1 MIYINA
7 AHSPSE
13 VALVNNNNKK
23 GRPTLDASKRRDKPL
38 IIRLSQKERDIISDK
53 CKEAGYQAT
62 GAFVRD
68 FLVNSK
74 APGKVRIPL
83 AHIQLSLKLQR
94 IASLLNKGEDP
105 EQVAQELF
113 EINNRLLGIGE

>member
-1 MIYINA
+1 M
-7 AHSPSE
+7 
-13 VALVNNNNKK
+13 NNNNKK

-38 IIRLSQKERDIISDK
+38 IIRLSAKERDIISVK
-53 CKEAGYQAT
+53 CKQAGYQAA

-83 AHIQLSLKLQR
+83 AHIQLSIELQK
-94 IASLLNKGEDP
+94 IAGLINKGENA
-105 EQVAQELF
+105 ERIVQELF